1 LLYIIGMTLFSIVI
15 VAALVIKWC
24 ESSELF
30 WILAWPGTVMH
41 ELLHAAVG
49 LLLLAQ
55 PCNFNILPR
64 MTEHGRELGSVGF
77 SNLTWYNKLPIALA
91 PLLAIP
97 IVFIATNMLVFS
109 ATVAG
114 FATVWILASM
124 LSQALPS
131 TVDWEIGLSSPVGI
145 AAWAGVVYL
154 LIR

>member
-1 LLYIIGMTLFSIVI
+1 MTLFFIVI
-15 VAALVIKWC
+15 VAAIIIKWC
-24 ESSELF
+24 ESSQLF
-30 WILAWPGTVMH
+30 WILAWPGTVVH

-55 PCNFNILPR
+55 PGNLKVLPETIDGVR
-64 MTEHGRELGSVGF
+64 VLGSVEF
-77 SNLTWYNKLPIALA
+77 SNLSWYNKLPIAVA

-97 IVFIATNMLVFS
+97 IVFIATTMLAFS

-114 FATVWILASM
+114 FATVWILASI

-131 TVDWEIGLSSPVGI
+131 SQDWQVGFSSPVGV
-145 AAWAGVVYL
+145 AAWAGVAYL

>member
-1 LLYIIGMTLFSIVI
+1 MTLFFAVI
-15 VAALVIKWC
+15 VAAIIIKWF
-24 ESSELF
+24 ETSEYF

-41 ELLHAAVG
+41 ELMHAVVG

-55 PCNFNILPR
+55 PCNFSIIPR
-64 MTEHGRELGSVGF
+64 QTDMGMELGSVGF
-77 SNLTWYNKLPIALA
+77 SNLTWYNKLPIAVA
-91 PLLAIP
+91 PLLSIP
-97 IVFIATNMLVFS
+97 IVFIATSMLAFS

-131 TVDWEIGLSSPVGI
+131 RVDWAIGFSSPVGV
-145 AAWAGVVYL
+145 AAWAGVAYM